1 MERIV
6 VVAVCGYVYLNLR
19 NLRSG
24 RYLARDS
31 GWELVYKSFLYGS
44 FHIALAFGVWLGLD
58 VVLPGVA
65 RELRL
70 FATYAFGE
78 DNLLVAVAA
87 GALPLVVLTANLATS
102 RFFMAVRAALGVG
115 YTEGARGMGQR
126 YRDVM
131 RGESETLIEPSSAL
145 WQLLYENVGQMVL
158 VTLESRKVYIGFLSR
173 VELREYVPFDE
184 RTLTLILLKSGYRNV
199 DTLAVEYTTNYKD
212 VDISLTLFVR
222 HVVSLSKYDIEAD
235 SHFAQ
240 QRTPAP
246 S

>member
-44 FHIALAFGVWLGLD
+44 FHIALAYGVWRLIHLVSPSFAVD
-58 VVLPGVA
+58 
-65 RELRL
+65 LRDCA
-70 FATYAFGE
+70 ATAFGE
-78 DNLLVAVAA
+78 ENVLLALAA
-87 GALPLVVLTANLATS
+87 GALPLVVLTANLGTS
-102 RFFMAVRAALGVG
+102 RLLMAIRAAMNVG
-115 YTEGARGMGQR
+115 YTDKLREMPQR
-126 YRDVM
+126 FRDAL
-131 RGESETLIEPSSAL
+131 RGENEMLLAPSSAL
-145 WQLLYENVGQMVL
+145 WQCLYENVGQMVL
-158 VTLESRKVYIGFLSR
+158 VTLESRKVYIGFLSQ

-184 RTLTLILLKSGYRNV
+184 RTLTLILIKSGYRNP

-222 HVVSLSKYDIEAD
+222 HVVSLSPYDIEAD
-235 SHFAQ
+235 SHFAR
-240 QRTPAP
+240 QR